1 MAAVRL
7 RLKEILKERNL
18 TQKELSKRTGLTEH
32 TISRMLRS
40 PTMIA
45 FDSISVLCDALNVDP
60 GDLLERT
67 KEKHI

>member
-7 RLKEILKERNL
+7 RLRELLNERNL
-18 TQKELSKRTGLTEH
+18 TQKELAHRAGLTEL

-40 PTMIA
+40 PTMIKL
-45 FDSISVLCDALNVDP
+45 DSVNSICNALDIQP

-67 KEKHI
+67 TDKPN